1 MLFVQGARVRAET
14 VSARAGTEVHSPL
27 RLYVFSFLAAVL
39 FIAAGVDASGEHPS
53 TRRDILYAFLGTG
66 MGATAVWE
74 RSVMPAPGL
83 PYDDARDSAG
93 RHSK

>member
-1 MLFVQGARVRAET
+1 MLSHQGARVRAET
-14 VSARAGTEVHSPL
+14 VSARAATEVHSPL

-39 FIAAGVDASGEHPS
+39 FIAAGVDAFGEHPS
-53 TRRDILYAFLGTG
+53 TRRDILYALLGTG

-83 PYDDARDSAG
+83 PYENGRDSDG
-93 RHSK
+93 PNTK